1 MMDLETVTEQVRKSL
16 NGIRHF
22 LQEDGGDVELVRV
35 REDGIVEVKL
45 TGACARCPMSVMT
58 LRAGIER
65 ALMRDSAEVK
75 RVEAVAEAHS

>member
-1 MMDLETVTEQVRKSL
+1 MNIESMTEQIMRSL

-35 REDGIVEVKL
+35 RDDGIIEVKL
-45 TGACARCPMSVMT
+45 VGACAQCPMSVMT

-65 ALMRDSAEVK
+65 ALMRDNPDVK
-75 RVEAVAEAHS
+75 RVEAVTEVK